1 MARRSRDLA
10 GLAALGALGYMAL
23 RGGKQAPAPVEDR
36 FTIPMPEAD
45 APQGV
50 RIRGPQETF
59 MGLDDVS
66 GSMADTGGVGRSN
79 VRAADQSEMAPPV
92 LRAQAAAAGPATAR
106 SAPARLA
113 SPDADSPS
121 AGRTRAASAAPAAA
135 PMSLRQQLTQTTLG
149 TPTGPAPN
157 APSIYAGPE
166 AWAAYRQ
173 QQAAERA
180 AQPPTQQGS
189 ARNIVQQMRE
199 KDKAVLAAVRRRQA
213 EEEAAA
219 QAAREAAA
227 ERRREARR
235 VEPPAVGLENPYYG
249 RSGAQRTAA
258 LRAKGGSV
266 KAKSKKMASGGMS
279 SASKRADGIATK
291 GKTKCKMY

>member
-1 MARRSRDLA
+1 MARRSRSRDLA

-92 LRAQAAAAGPATAR
+92 LRAQAAAAAPTRPA
-106 SAPARLA
+106 APARLA
-113 SPDADSPS
+113 SPDADFPS
-121 AGRTRAASAAPAAA
+121 GGRTMP
-135 PMSLRQQLTQTTLG
+135 LRQQLTQTTLG
-149 TPTGPAPN
+149 TPIGPAPG

-166 AWAAYRQ
+166 AFRAYRQ

-180 AQPPTQQGS
+180 AQPPTPQGS

-199 KDKAVLAAVRRRQA
+199 KDKAVLAAVRRRQ
-213 EEEAAA
+213 EEEEIAA
-219 QAAREAAA
+219 QAARDAAS

-235 VEPPAVGLENPYYG
+235 VEPPAVGLDNPYYG
-249 RSGAQRTAA
+249 RSGAQRATA
-258 LRAKGGSV
+258 LRAKGGAI
-266 KAKSKKMASGGMS
+266 KAKPKKMASGGMT

>member
-1 MARRSRDLA
+1 MARRSRSRDLA

-36 FTIPMPEAD
+36 STMPTPEAD
-45 APQGV
+45 APQGA
-50 RIRGPQETF
+50 RIRGLQETF

-66 GSMADTGGVGRSN
+66 GPQAETGGMGRSN
-79 VRAADQSEMAPPV
+79 VRAANQGAMPPPV
-92 LRAQAAAAGPATAR
+92 SNAQAAAAPVRAASTPARAA
-106 SAPARLA
+106 APARLA
-113 SPDADSPS
+113 SPDADFPS
-121 AGRTRAASAAPAAA
+121 GGRTMP
-135 PMSLRQQLTQTTLG
+135 LRQQLTQTTLG
-149 TPTGPAPN
+149 TPIGPAPG
-157 APSIYAGPE
+157 APSIYASSE
-166 AWAAYRQ
+166 ARAAYRQ

-213 EEEAAA
+213 EEEAVA
-219 QAAREAAA
+219 QAAREAQA
-227 ERRREARR
+227 ERLREARR
-235 VEPPAVGLENPYYG
+235 VQPPSVNPAAS
-249 RSGAQRTAA
+249 RFQDIQARTQGFK
-258 LRAKGGSV
+258 KGGAV
-266 KAKSKKMASGGMS
+266 KVKKMASGGMT